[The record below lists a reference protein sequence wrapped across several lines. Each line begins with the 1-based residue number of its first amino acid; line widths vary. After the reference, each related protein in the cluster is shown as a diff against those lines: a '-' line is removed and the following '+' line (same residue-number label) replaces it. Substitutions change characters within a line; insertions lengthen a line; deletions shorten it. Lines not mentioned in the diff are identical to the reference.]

1 MMIASVDWGQLF
13 ELIWAAAL
21 AGLVVSG
28 TFATALV
35 GFTRAG
41 ERRQSGSGAA
51 ATAWV
56 VLALVATAVF
66 IAAMVFGVEVIVS
79 K

>member
-1 MMIASVDWGQLF
+1 MIASVDFGQLF

-28 TFATALV
+28 AFATALV

-41 ERRQSGSGAA
+41 ERRQSGSGGA

-56 VLALVATAVF
+56 LLALVASGVF
-66 IAAMVFGVEVIVS
+66 VAAMVFGIEVIVS

>member
-1 MMIASVDWGQLF
+1 MIASVDFGQLF
-13 ELIWAAAL
+13 ELVWAAAL
-21 AGLVVSG
+21 AGLLVSG
-28 TFATALV
+28 AFATALV

-41 ERRQSGSGAA
+41 EHRQNGSGGT

-56 VLALVATAVF
+56 TLALVATAVF

>member
-1 MMIASVDWGQLF
+1 MIASVDFGQLF

-21 AGLVVSG
+21 AGLVVAG
-28 TFATALV
+28 AFATALV
-35 GFTRAG
+35 GFTRGG
-41 ERRQSGSGAA
+41 ERRQNGKGGA

-56 VLALVATAVF
+56 VLGLVGTAVF
-66 IAAMVFGVEVIVS
+66 IAAMVFGIEVIVS

>member
-1 MMIASVDWGQLF
+1 MIASVDFGQLF

-28 TFATALV
+28 AFAAALV
-35 GFTRAG
+35 GFTRGA
-41 ERRQSGSGAA
+41 ERRQSGSGGP

-56 VLALVATAVF
+56 LLALVATAIF
-66 IAAMVFGVEVIVS
+66 IAAMVFGIEVIVS